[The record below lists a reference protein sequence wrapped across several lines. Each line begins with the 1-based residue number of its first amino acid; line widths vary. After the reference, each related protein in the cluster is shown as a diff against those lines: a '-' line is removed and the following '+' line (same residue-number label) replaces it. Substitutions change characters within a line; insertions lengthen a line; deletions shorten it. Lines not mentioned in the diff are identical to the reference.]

1 MFFFGC
7 FRRIDFWEQFQD
19 LLGLIIIF
27 KMFSSKPCNPQDIN
41 FQNIQGVHR
50 AQYKNNKQP
59 NKNIGRRSICI
70 FLQRRP
76 TDDLETHAKMLNMA
90 SYCCCSVIPVP
101 GRLSSCGLFP
111 DFRCQ
116 HVLLALTVSQVTLI
130 QNNRCAKVAYSAPS
144 HPQVI
149 NN

>member
-1 MFFFGC
+1 MFFLGC
-7 FRRIDFWEQFQD
+7 FRRMDFWGQFRD
-19 LLGLIIIF
+19 LLGLINIF
-27 KMFSSKPCNPQDIN
+27 KMFSCKPCNPQEID
-41 FQNIQGVHR
+41 FQNIQEVHR

-59 NKNIGRRSICI
+59 NKNTGRRSMCI

-76 TDDLETHAKMLNMA
+76 TDGLETHAKMLSMA
-90 SYCCCSVIPVP
+90 SCCCCSAIHIP
-101 GRLSSCGLFP
+101 GRFSSRGLFP

-116 HVLLALTVSQVTLI
+116 HVLLALTVSQVSLI